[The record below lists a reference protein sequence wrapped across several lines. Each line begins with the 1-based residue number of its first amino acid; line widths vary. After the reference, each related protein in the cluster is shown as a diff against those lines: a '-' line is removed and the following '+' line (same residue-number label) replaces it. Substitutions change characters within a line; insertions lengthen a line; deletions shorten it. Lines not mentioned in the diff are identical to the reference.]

1 MRIRPIQHVV
11 SGSALFLLA
20 ASAYA
25 AGDLQKGAQAY
36 GVCAGCHSLEPGR
49 HLSGPSLAHIYGRKA
64 GTVEGFVRYSTAL
77 KQSKIVWDEKALD
90 AWIKKPDA
98 LIPNNLMP
106 FPGMPDPEA
115 RAHLVAFL
123 KNAGI
128 KGETAGP
135 PAGGMAGGMMQAP
148 ELPNL
153 KQAPAENQV
162 KAIRYCRDSYF
173 VTVATDKVLPYWE
186 FNLRLKTDSS
196 ASGPAKDK
204 PVLVGAGMRGDRAS
218 IVFSNPA
225 EISRFVQQ
233 RCE

>member
-1 MRIRPIQHVV
+1 MTRLLQHVA

-25 AGDLQKGAQAY
+25 AGDPQKGAQVY

-49 HLSGPSLAHIYGRKA
+49 HLSGPSLANIYGRKA
-64 GTVEGFVRYSTAL
+64 GTAEGFVRYSNAL
-77 KQSKIVWDEKALD
+77 KQSKIVWDEKTLD
-90 AWIKKPDA
+90 AWIKKPDT
-98 LIPNNLMP
+98 LVPENLMP
-106 FPGMPDPEA
+106 FPGIPDPQA
-115 RAHLVAFL
+115 RANLIAFL
-123 KNAGI
+123 KNAGA
-128 KGETAGP
+128 KSATAGA
-135 PAGGMAGGMMQAP
+135 PAGGMMGGMMQTP
-148 ELPNL
+148 DLPNL

-162 KAIRYCRDSYF
+162 KTIRYCRDSYF
-173 VTVATDKVLPYWE
+173 VTVANDKVVPYWE

-218 IVFSNPA
+218 IVFSNPG